1 MYGGTRYSLIL
12 FFGRICPWAPEH
24 ALVRC
29 DADCLRRLYADYGGN
44 YNCNGCN
51 RSCVDLGWPSMLHC
65 AAGCEFDVCDAC
77 ATRYVPKRS
86 KRHLSVVVVGGG
98 GGGGAQPRTAR
109 FCGWL
114 GAWGELTLR
123 IEVSAI
129 PASGYRLRHAHSGRT
144 VTPPQVLPSRN

>member
-98 GGGGAQPRTAR
+98 GEGGGRSSGLLASVA
-109 FCGWL
+109 GWAP
-114 GAWGELTLR
+114 GG
-123 IEVSAI
+123 S
-129 PASGYRLRHAHSGRT
+129 
-144 VTPPQVLPSRN
+144 

>member
-98 GGGGAQPRTAR
+98 EGGGRSSGLLASVA
-109 FCGWL
+109 GWAP
-114 GAWGELTLR
+114 GG
-123 IEVSAI
+123 S
-129 PASGYRLRHAHSGRT
+129 
-144 VTPPQVLPSRN
+144 